1 MATRFGDELAAAGAE
16 AAAGADAAAGAET
29 AAGAALST
37 FEEVSPPPLLPPPP
51 PQAVSTELTAITVK
65 SA

>member
-1 MATRFGDELAAAGAE
+1 MRLRA
-16 AAAGADAAAGAET
+16 
-29 AAGAALST
+29 
-37 FEEVSPPPLLPPPP
+37 PPPLLPPP